1 MGQMGTKI
9 SELCGARCFSCY
21 QFQFPPGSAAG
32 LGTPEYWGGALG
44 ACWSFRDRDTGV
56 ESLEAEVLNSPVK
69 PAQISSCDSV
79 LKHFLLLGRHSNQLS
94 WDKQLS

>member
-21 QFQFPPGSAAG
+21 EFSFPPGSAAG
-32 LGTPEYWGGALG
+32 LGTPEYRSGALG
-44 ACWSFRDRDTGV
+44 ACWSFRDRDMGV
-56 ESLEAEVLNSPVK
+56 ASLGAEVLNSPIK
-69 PAQISSCDSV
+69 PPRISSCDSV